1 MVLEVFIMD
10 TFVEQ
15 IIAIKKTSKTWLAY
29 AGITVAA
36 IILMTA
42 AFIFLKA
49 LFIPIDFFIFLG
61 AYKLYM
67 MQSIE
72 YEYIVTNSTM
82 DIDKIVAKSSRKRV
96 VSLDLTSVQRIE
108 KYTGVLPHD
117 TPKDIFFACNK
128 KDENAFILFYK
139 KEGKPQKAFVFAPN
153 EKMIDGM
160 KKFLPRHIC
169 ENL

>member
-1 MVLEVFIMD
+1 MD

-42 AFIFLKA
+42 VFIIVKELA
-49 LFIPIDFFIFLG
+49 PVLDFFIFLG

-108 KYTGVLPHD
+108 KYTGALPHD